1 MIVTI
6 ADARR
11 IIARHYGEDFAKS
24 VRFRANGCAVYVRS
38 FYETSF
44 GKPTLCSRKLA
55 PGPDSVV
62 RIGRMLSSGAIDW
75 AWDDTARVALAKAGA
90 A

>member
-11 IIARHYGEDFAKS
+11 IIARHYGDEFAKS
-24 VRFRANGCAVYVRS
+24 IRFTPKGCAVYVRPS
-38 FYETSF
+38 YETSF

-55 PGPDSVV
+55 PGPDSTVW
-62 RIGRMLSSGAIDW
+62 IGRMSSSGAIDW
-75 AWDDTARVALAKAGA
+75 TWDDTQMRHTP
-90 A
+90 